1 MTNLLQET
9 VQYAYDHWIT
19 SLVGL
24 LILLFYRLV
33 VKSQL
38 RVLRI
43 NVLAVLRVF
52 VARDMRNLLLP

>member
-19 SLVGL
+19 LLVGL